1 MISQFCAIVVHG
13 LAISTCSRRGA
24 SCASRASRVGDET
37 PGKGEPKRRL
47 SFDVGKETGRF
58 CFMKTW

>member
-24 SCASRASRVGDET
+24 SRASRVGDET
-37 PGKGEPKRRL
+37 PVKGEPKRRL